1 MFVCLHNPCCLLK
14 LIKVRVTSVFF
25 FYRKGSLSQFTVLC
39 EKYQPSIERDPVYKE
54 VRRVCFFSLSN
65 IESACNTIK
74 IFCSSMQ
81 GKGYSLYSIQG
92 ENVYMDP
99 SPLVPSPTP
108 PLKMLC
114 HLVVLMQFFHGLLFL
129 IVKAILNVST

>member
-1 MFVCLHNPCCLLK
+1 MSFIFIKKKLNESKTLLPKNECLHNPCCLLK
-14 LIKVRVTSVFF
+14 LIKVRVANVCVF

-74 IFCSSMQ
+74 IFCSSM
-81 GKGYSLYSIQG
+81 
-92 ENVYMDP
+92 
-99 SPLVPSPTP
+99 
-108 PLKMLC
+108 
-114 HLVVLMQFFHGLLFL
+114 
-129 IVKAILNVST
+129 